1 MKLINANAISYSN
14 GSRTILRDAS
24 FCVQKSKKYALI
36 GPNGTGKTTLLRL
49 ITGELE
55 VESGTIT
62 SKESLKWSLVPQEAE
77 PGDGRT
83 IREYMLSPLAPAIEK
98 MGMLEKQMQTARD
111 EELADLLVEYQKVQD
126 LFETAG
132 GYGAEDKALNLLA
145 SLGVQ
150 NDPDQIVD
158 TLSGGE
164 QSLLFFARAL
174 AGDPE
179 LLILDEPGNHLDYLG
194 LAWLESF
201 LQNFSGAVIIVSHN
215 RYMIN
220 RICDEI
226 WHLQNGSLTVFN
238 GNYNRFKTG
247 YLRDGAIKQN
257 EYQKAQKEIGE
268 LNTRISRLQSI
279 ARSQYNPPPGVL
291 SELKSLMAKKQRVE
305 QNMPDKQDI
314 LADTVKISVTAQA
327 VQADIACEVKNLRLS
342 AGDTF
347 LADNVS
353 IALHCGERAAIVGL
367 NGTGKTT
374 LLEKIVKEGSWDSD
388 LIRIGPSQRLGYL
401 SQKPQFAADALT
413 IADEVKSW
421 GQLSRDEVY
430 DTIKKFLF
438 TYTDLDKKL
447 SVLSGGEK
455 NRLQLARLIYHKANF
470 LVLDE
475 PTNHMDIQTREVME
489 EVLTGFAGTI
499 LFVSHDRYFLDTV
512 AQRVIEIADRKIN
525 VHQGNFTDFFK
536 KRYRTLPRL
545 SGSITTRAK
554 ERSAY
559 NDTSSKNASGQKEKQ
574 LEKRIEEMEQEIVC
588 LTRELEVCVSEKN
601 SAKSRQLASR
611 LDKLD
616 NALIRL
622 YAEWDSIC
630 KI

>member
-14 GSRTILRDAS
+14 GSKTILRDAS

-49 ITGELE
+49 ITDELE
-55 VESGTIT
+55 AESGTIT
-62 SKESLKWSLVPQEAE
+62 RKESLKWSLVAQEPD
-77 PGDGRT
+77 PGDGST
-83 IREYMLSPLAPAIEK
+83 IREYMLSPLAPVIKK
-98 MGMLEKQMQTARD
+98 MAMLEKQMQTASD
-111 EELADLLVEYQKVQD
+111 EELVDLLVEYQKVQD
-126 LFETAG
+126 LFEKTG
-132 GYGAEDKALNLLA
+132 GYGAEDNALNLLA

-150 NDPDQIVD
+150 NNPDQIVD

-201 LQNFSGAVIIVSHN
+201 LQNFKGAVIIVSHN

-226 WHLQNGSLTVFN
+226 WHLQNGCLTVFS
-238 GNYNRFKTG
+238 GNYNRFKAE
-247 YLRDGAIKQN
+247 YLRSGAIRQN

-279 ARSQYNPPPGVL
+279 TRSQYNPPPGVL
-291 SELKSLMAKKQRVE
+291 SELKSLEAKKKRIE
-305 QNMPDKQDI
+305 QNMPDKSDI
-314 LADTVKISVTAQA
+314 LPDTVSMCVV
-327 VQADIACEVKNLRLS
+327 VQETRADIACEVNGLS
-342 AGDTF
+342 LCAGDTR
-347 LADNVS
+347 LADDVS
-353 IALHCGERAAIVGL
+353 FTLHCGERVAIVGR

-374 LLEKIVKEGSWDSD
+374 LLNKIVEEGAWESEVV
-388 LIRIGPSQRLGYL
+388 RIGPSQRVGYL
-401 SQKPQFAADALT
+401 SQKPCFASGAVT
-413 IADEVKSW
+413 VADEVKTW
-421 GQLSRDEVY
+421 GRLSLDDAY
-430 DTIKKFLF
+430 DAVKKFLF
-438 TYTDLDKKL
+438 AYSEMDKKL

-455 NRLQLARLIYHKANF
+455 NRLQLARLIYHKTNF
-470 LVLDE
+470 LLLDE

-499 LFVSHDRYFLDTV
+499 LFVSHDRYFLDAV
-512 AQRVIEIADRKIN
+512 AQRVIEIADKKIN

-545 SGSITTRAK
+545 SGSVIKRAK
-554 ERSAY
+554 ERSAH
-559 NDTSSKNASGQKEKQ
+559 NGLELKDVEKHKEKQ
-574 LEKRIEEMEQEIVC
+574 LENRIEEMERKIAV
-588 LTRELEVCVSEKN
+588 LTSELEDCVLQKN

-611 LDKLD
+611 LDKMD
-616 NALIRL
+616 NTLARL
-622 YAEWDSIC
+622 YAEWDSVC